1 MKSVR
6 DIADIAYPATK
17 CALQVSNQT
26 GGGEFES
33 ACYSRVLKGPI

>member
-6 DIADIAYPATK
+6 DIAVNSYPATE
-17 CALQVSNQT
+17 CVLQVSNQT

-33 ACYSRVLKGPI
+33 ACYSRVFKGPI